1 MKFHKYGPVEIAIT
15 EDQYGEP
22 TTHAKFE
29 GVEYTDGS
37 GEASAFWQRTSDGHW
52 LDGEDEKESRTV
64 RMLDAAAS
72 LCWYKYEAFQAA
84 DARMGD
90 PNP

>member
-37 GEASAFWQRTSDGHW
+37 GEASAFWQRT
-52 LDGEDEKESRTV
+52 
-64 RMLDAAAS
+64 A
-72 LCWYKYEAFQAA
+72 Y
-84 DARMGD
+84 
-90 PNP
+90 